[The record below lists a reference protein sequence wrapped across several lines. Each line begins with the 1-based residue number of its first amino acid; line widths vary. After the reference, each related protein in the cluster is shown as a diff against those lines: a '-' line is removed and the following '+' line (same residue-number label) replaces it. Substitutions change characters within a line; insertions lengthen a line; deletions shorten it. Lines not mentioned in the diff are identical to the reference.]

1 MIRPESAIVAR
12 VQASLTAPEALF
24 RLEVWD
30 QGPAFRARFASAFG
44 QNLPGPGQSAQ
55 ADGARILWREPGV
68 WLLTGPGLSESG
80 LQTIVAECGAV
91 AEVTSGFA
99 RIVLQGEAWR
109 SLLTVGAFLDV
120 ENPDFGPGRTAAT
133 LIHHTPVLLDVQD
146 DLTVVAHVPR
156 SYGHEM
162 LHFWQDAARR
172 IG

>member
-1 MIRPESAIVAR
+1 MAR
-12 VQASLTAPEALF
+12 LQVNLTDAEALF

-30 QGPAFRARFASAFG
+30 PNPDCRARFASAFG
-44 QNLPGPGQSAQ
+44 LALPGPGQSVQ
-55 ADGARILWREPGV
+55 ADGFRILWREADV
-68 WLLTGPGLSESG
+68 WLLTGPDLSETA
-80 LQTIVAECGAV
+80 LQTIAAECGGV

-109 SLLTVGAFLDV
+109 SLLTVGAVLDV
-120 ENPDFGPGRTAAT
+120 EHPDFGPGRTAAT

-146 DLTVVAHVPR
+146 DLTVVAYAPR

>member
-1 MIRPESAIVAR
+1 MAR
-12 VQASLTAPEALF
+12 VQVSLTVAEALF

-30 QGPAFRARFASAFG
+30 VSPDFRARFAAALG
-44 QNLPGPGQSAQ
+44 LDLPGPGQSAQ
-55 ADGARILWREPGV
+55 ADGFRILWREPSV
-68 WLLTGPGLSESG
+68 WLLTGADLSETG
-80 LQTIVAECGAV
+80 LQTIAADCGGV

-120 ENPDFGPGRTAAT
+120 EHPDFGPGRTAAT

-146 DLTVVAHVPR
+146 DLTVVAYVPG

-162 LHFWQDAARR
+162 LPFWQDAARR

>member
-1 MIRPESAIVAR
+1 MVAR
-12 VQASLTAPEALF
+12 VQVSLTVAEALF

-30 QGPAFRARFASAFG
+30 VSPDCHARFAAALG
-44 QNLPGPGQSAQ
+44 LDLPGPGQSAQ
-55 ADGARILWREPGV
+55 AGGFRILWREPSV
-68 WLLTGPGLSESG
+68 WLLTGADLSETG
-80 LQTIVAECGAV
+80 LQTIAADCGGV

-120 ENPDFGPGRTAAT
+120 EHPDFGPGRTAAT

-146 DLTVVAHVPR
+146 PLTVVAYVPR

>member
-1 MIRPESAIVAR
+1 MAR
-12 VQASLTAPEALF
+12 VQVHLTDAEALF
-24 RLEVWD
+24 RLELWD
-30 QGPAFRARFASAFG
+30 VSPDFCARFASAFG
-44 QNLPGPGQSAQ
+44 LDLPGPGQSAQ

-68 WLLTGPGLSESG
+68 WLLTGPGLSDSG

>member
-1 MIRPESAIVAR
+1 MTRPESAIVASLQ
-12 VQASLTAPEALF
+12 VSLTAPEALF

-30 QGPAFRARFASAFG
+30 HGPAFRARCASAFG
-44 QNLPGPGQSAQ
+44 QDLPGPGQVFQ
-55 ADGARILWREPGV
+55 AGGARILWREPDV
-68 WLLTGPGLSESG
+68 WLLSGTDLSEAG
-80 LQTIVAECGAV
+80 LQAIAGDSGAV

-109 SLLTVGAFLDV
+109 SLLSVGAFLDV
-120 ENPDFGPGRTAAT
+120 EHPDFGPGRTAAT

-146 DLTVVAHVPR
+146 DQTVVAHVPR